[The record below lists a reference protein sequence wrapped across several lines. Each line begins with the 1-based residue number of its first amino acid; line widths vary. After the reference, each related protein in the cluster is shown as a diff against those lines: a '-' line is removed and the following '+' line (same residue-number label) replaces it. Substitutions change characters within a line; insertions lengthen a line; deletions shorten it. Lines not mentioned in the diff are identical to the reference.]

1 MFTGFKTVWLLA
13 CANAI
18 IMSASPMMMLIGS
31 IIGAELAPSKAL
43 ATLPIALMV
52 TGTASGVFPASRGMA
67 RFGRKTTF
75 LLFVVLGTTTL
86 LLASQAVSYQSF
98 PVFCLSSA
106 MLGFTNAAIYQ
117 IRFAAMES
125 VPLEKGPTAASII
138 MCSGIVSAFL
148 GPELAVLGRT
158 LSKVEYQGSFWLAAV
173 SMLCGALI
181 LMFYCPAEQRV
192 ATSRGEARP
201 LSVMLKNPTL
211 VLAITSAAVGFVI
224 MSLVM
229 TATPISMHLHQG
241 HSLEDTKWV
250 LQSHVAA
257 MFLPSLATV
266 WLFKVLSI
274 RGLIGAGLACFITA
288 IAIGLIDSTVL
299 GYWGQL
305 VMLGIG
311 WNFLF
316 VSGTAL
322 LPTAHEPGE
331 QFRAQA
337 LNDSVVFSAQAIAAL
352 TAGLAITYMSWQSM
366 LLLCLVPIVFI
377 SALLWQQHQHRRS
390 ELDLQ
395 NGVKSG
401 RY

>member
-1 MFTGFKTVWLLA
+1 MFKGFKTVWLLA

-18 IMSASPMMMLIGS
+18 IMSASPMVLLIGS
-31 IIGAELAPSKAL
+31 IIGAKLAPSEQL

-52 TGTASGVFPASRGMA
+52 IGTAIGVIPASRGMA
-67 RFGRKTTF
+67 KFGRKTTF
-75 LLFVVLGTTTL
+75 LVFVSFGIATL
-86 LLASQAVSYQSF
+86 LLSAKALAEQSF
-98 PVFCLSSA
+98 MVFCLSSA

-117 IRFAAMES
+117 LRFAAMES
-125 VPLEKGPTAASII
+125 VPLAKGPTAASII

-158 LSKVEYQGSFWLAAV
+158 LSKVEYQGSFWLATV

-181 LMFYCPAEQRV
+181 LMFYRPAAQTV
-192 ATSRGEARP
+192 APIRGEARP
-201 LSVMLKNPTL
+201 LRVMLQNPTL
-211 VLAITSAAVGFVI
+211 VLAISSAVAGFVI
-224 MSLVM
+224 MSFVM

-257 MFLPSLATV
+257 MFLPSLFTV
-266 WLFKVLSI
+266 WLFKTLSI
-274 RGLIGAGLACFITA
+274 RGLMSAGLACFIATV
-288 IAIGLIDSTVL
+288 AIGLVDATVM

-322 LPTAHEPGE
+322 LPTAHEPGQ
-331 QFRAQA
+331 QFRAPA
-337 LNDSVVFSAQAIAAL
+337 LHDSVVFTAQAIASL
-352 TAGLAITYMSWQSM
+352 TAGLAITYMSWEGM
-366 LLLCLVPIVFI
+366 LLMCCVPLAFIVV
-377 SALLWQQHQHRRS
+377 LMWRQHLNPPSGS
-390 ELDLQ
+390 EASL
-395 NGVKSG
+395 
-401 RY
+401 